1 MATPYAELQDLE
13 DRFPRALTSDEQTRA
28 GTLLADASF
37 WLGVWVPGLDTAV
50 TGGNEQVTEAAKLL
64 VVAMAKRALVAQAVD
79 VPGVQS
85 ITNSGGPFNQSI
97 TYHNPEGNLYLYAN
111 ELESITSLL
120 RSTRAAAVSMRS
132 PGL

>member
-1 MATPYAELQDLE
+1 MTAYATLADLE
-13 DRFPRALTSDEQTRA
+13 ARYTGQIDPTTAE
-28 GTLLADASF
+28 TLLDDASF
-37 WLGVWVPGLDTAV
+37 WLGVWVPGLDAAV
-50 TGGNEQVTEAAKLL
+50 TTSSDVATAAKLL
-64 VVAMAKRALVAQAVD
+64 VVAMVKRALAAQAVD

-97 TYHNPEGNLYLYAN
+97 TYRNPEGNLYLYAN

>member
-1 MATPYAELQDLE
+1 MTVFATVDDLTARYTGTVDPDTAE
-13 DRFPRALTSDEQTRA
+13 
-28 GTLLADASF
+28 TLLEDASF

-50 TGGNEQVTEAAKLL
+50 TTSSDVATAAMLL
-64 VVAMAKRALVAQAVD
+64 VVAMVKRALTAQAAD

-85 ITNSGGPFNQSI
+85 ITNSAGPYNQSV
-97 TYHNPEGNLYLYAN
+97 TYRNPEGNLYLYAN

-120 RSTRAAAVSMRS
+120 RSSRAAAVSMRS